1 MAAFFSL
8 AISSG
13 CGVGVRESTIVN
25 KVLARSAT
33 SKSLSEAVKTCAG
46 LRLRSQQHPVS
57 QAPYRKRLLLLV
69 SDLVRRTDWR
79 VLSWPHSNDYINYSK
94 QTFQPPKPKSCPLF
108 DKGMQCVWLQSTHPP
123 LCSSFTPDDKPT
135 ALELSTAQ
143 AIDEGREALLSG
155 QGSVALLGL

>member
-13 CGVGVRESTIVN
+13 CGVGVRKSTIVN

-33 SKSLSEAVKTCAG
+33 SKSLSEAAKTRAG

-69 SDLVRRTDWR
+69 SDLVRRTDRR
-79 VLSWPHSNDYINYSK
+79 VLSWRHSGLLKLFKANFKPSK
-94 QTFQPPKPKSCPLF
+94 PRSCPLF
-108 DKGMQCVWLQSTHPP
+108 GKGMQCVWLQSTHPP
-123 LCSSFTPDDKPT
+123 LCSSFTSDDKRG